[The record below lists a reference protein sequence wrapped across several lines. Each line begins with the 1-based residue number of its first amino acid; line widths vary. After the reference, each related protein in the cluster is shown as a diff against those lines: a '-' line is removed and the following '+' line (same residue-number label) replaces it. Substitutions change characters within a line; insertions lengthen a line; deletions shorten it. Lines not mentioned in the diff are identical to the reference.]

1 MRNGKLLKSFIAAL
15 LAVAPT
21 MAFAQRGGGFR
32 AGVAQPMMAAP
43 QGHPG
48 MGHPGMGHP
57 GTGHPGM
64 RHPVPFHQVRV
75 FNGTWVARP
84 SLGQFNPALIRSPLG
99 AVVPRLKFS
108 PFGFVPAFIPSIP
121 TGILDPVPTV
131 IIPDTVILPGQ
142 TFVSPPVAVSP
153 SPQVVFPVQPTVAFV
168 PGVHHI
174 PIGTPR
180 ADVVRQFGAPTVTA
194 VTSTGE
200 TLSFASGMTVML
212 QNGQVIGAN

>member
-1 MRNGKLLKSFIAAL
+1 MRNGKLLEYFIAAVL

-48 MGHPGMGHP
+48 QMGHQ
-57 GTGHPGM
+57 GM

-84 SLGQFNPALIRSPLG
+84 SLGQFIPALIPSPLG
-99 AVVPRLKFS
+99 AVVPRLRFS

-142 TFVSPPVAVSP
+142 TAVFPPVAVSP
-153 SPQVVFPVQPTVAFV
+153 SPRVVFPVQPTVAFV

-200 TLSFASGMTVML
+200 TLSFASGMTVVL